1 TCVLHPETVE
11 GPYYIRGEQVR
22 TDLRE
27 DQGGIPLI
35 LDIGVLDIET
45 CQPISNAF
53 VELWNCNS
61 TGFYGG
67 YSGMFGAPDAVHK
80 ESFLRGGYFTNDD
93 GVVEITTL
101 YPGFYQGRTTH
112 IHAMVHTNWA
122 ARDNGT
128 LVSDA
133 GSVNH
138 IGQFFFEE
146 SWNDKIFAE
155 EPYKS
160 NTQVRT
166 LNSQDGILQGAGPNA
181 FVEINYLEDENLAGG
196 VVGYITVV
204 VNKTVSYVI
213 NNQNQL

>member
-1 TCVLHPETVE
+1 
-11 GPYYIRGEQVR
+11 
-22 TDLRE
+22 
-27 DQGGIPLI
+27 
-35 LDIGVLDIET
+35 
-45 CQPISNAF
+45 
-53 VELWNCNS
+53 
-61 TGFYGG
+61 
-67 YSGMFGAPDAVHK
+67 MFGAPDAVHK

-146 SWNDKIFAE
+146 SWNDKVFAE

-160 NTQVRT
+160 NTQIRT
-166 LNSQDGILQGAGPNA
+166 LNSQDGILQGAGPNERQLGLTILRTRTLRA
-181 FVEINYLEDENLAGG
+181 
-196 VVGYITVV
+196 
-204 VNKTVSYVI
+204 VSSATLVSI
-213 NNQNQL
+213 LRPSRSGHFG